1 MLAGIRVQ
9 ARRLCGACFRANSG
23 RIELACQRWQLANMP
38 EWQRRDMGI
47 DLVAAKPKPAA
58 FYGQGG
64 CRGKAILPRLV
75 KAQKK

>member
-9 ARRLCGACFRANSG
+9 ARRLCGACFRA
-23 RIELACQRWQLANMP
+23 ELAYQRWQLANMP

-58 FYGQGG
+58 FYGQGE
-64 CRGKAILPRLV
+64 CRGKAILPRLD

>member
-1 MLAGIRVQ
+1 
-9 ARRLCGACFRANSG
+9 
-23 RIELACQRWQLANMP
+23 MP

-64 CRGKAILPRLV
+64 CRGTAILPRLV